1 MAMTAVGCDSEVRA
15 VVAYFSCSCLHAEVE
30 INELPPMQSVS
41 EYVIARFFR
50 KNLGIEVSTCVNES
64 HNKKLL

>member
-41 EYVIARFFR
+41 EYVIARFF
-50 KNLGIEVSTCVNES
+50 
-64 HNKKLL
+64 

>member
-30 INELPPMQSVS
+30 INELPPMHQYLSMW
-41 EYVIARFFR
+41 
-50 KNLGIEVSTCVNES
+50 
-64 HNKKLL
+64 LLDFLERT